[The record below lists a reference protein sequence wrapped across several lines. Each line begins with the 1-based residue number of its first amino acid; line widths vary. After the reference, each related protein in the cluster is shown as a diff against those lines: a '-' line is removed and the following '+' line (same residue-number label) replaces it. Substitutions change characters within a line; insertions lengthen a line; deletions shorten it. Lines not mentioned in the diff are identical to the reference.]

1 MINRFKQ
8 HIDNNFPELKNTISL
23 LAVSGGIDSMVLLH
37 LCRSID
43 LNVAVAHCNFQLREK
58 DADLD
63 QAFVQQL
70 VNKLNFPF
78 YTINFDTLNYSK
90 EHKVSIQMA
99 ARELRYQWFSEIINK
114 HKINYLLT
122 AHHLDDSMETFFI
135 NLSRGTG
142 ISGLLGIPEKT
153 DYIRRPLLPFTRKEI
168 EIYAS
173 ENNIEWREDYTNEQ
187 TKYLRNKIRKNI
199 LPVFKELNENV
210 TSSFQNTIK
219 FLKETNQMAED
230 ASKLLYQQVT
240 EVQKESILFSL
251 KKLKSLSMPKAYLYK
266 WLEPYGFTAWK
277 DIEDLL
283 NAQTGKRILSANY
296 ILVKERDFLNLKP
309 ILEKDNAS
317 DFGIYN
323 IGINHSIKYPLCL
336 SIKKYEGDVNEMN
349 WSSNNIFVDADR
361 LQLPLSIRKP
371 KKGDFFIPFGMK
383 GTKRIS
389 KFLKDEKYSQT
400 EKDNIWLL
408 CSGDNIVWIIG
419 SRNDDRFKVRNTTT
433 NILNITYNL

>member
-1 MINRFKQ
+1 MTNRFRQ

-23 LAVSGGIDSMVLLH
+23 LAVSGGIDSVVLLH
-37 LCRSID
+37 LCKSIG
-43 LNVAVAHCNFQLREK
+43 LNVAVAHCNFQLRDK
-58 DADLD
+58 DANLD
-63 QAFVQQL
+63 QIFVHKL
-70 VNKLNFPF
+70 ANKSNLPF
-78 YTINFDTLNYSK
+78 YTINFDTVAYSK

-99 ARELRYQWFSEIINK
+99 ARELRYQWFSELLNK
-114 HKINYLLT
+114 HEINYLLT

-142 ISGLLGIPEKT
+142 IGGLLGIPEKT
-153 DYIRRPLLPFTRKEI
+153 EYIRRPLLPFTRKEI
-168 EIYAS
+168 ENYAFK
-173 ENNIEWREDYTNEQ
+173 NNVEWREDYTNEH

-210 TSSFQNTIK
+210 TNSFQNTIH
-219 FLKETNQMAED
+219 FLKETSQMAED
-230 ASKLLYQQVT
+230 ASKLLYQQVA
-240 EVQKESILFSL
+240 EVQKENIVFSL
-251 KKLKSLSMPKAYLYK
+251 KKLKNLSMPKAYLYK

-283 NAQTGKRILSANY
+283 NAQTGKKILSTNY
-296 ILVKERDFLNLKP
+296 VLVKEREFLNLKP
-309 ILEKDNAS
+309 ILEKSNTS
-317 DFGIYN
+317 DFDTYYID
-323 IGINHSIKYPLCL
+323 INHSIKYPLHL
-336 SIKKYEGDVNEMN
+336 SVKKYEGDINEIN
-349 WSSNNIFVDADR
+349 WLPNNIFVDADR

-400 EKDNIWLL
+400 DKDNIWLL